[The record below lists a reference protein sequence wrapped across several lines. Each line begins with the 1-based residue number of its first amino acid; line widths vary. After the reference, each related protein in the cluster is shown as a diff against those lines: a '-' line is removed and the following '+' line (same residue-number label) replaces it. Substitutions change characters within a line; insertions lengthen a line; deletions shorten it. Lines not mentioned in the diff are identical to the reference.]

1 MWAGTILSDVK
12 DIQSEPDLLPLIFA
26 LGTVL
31 LMAQAEWLSLTT
43 QGINGC
49 SITSYFCLQ
58 KNAAELMG
66 VSLVEPVLFCATWN
80 LLFST

>member
-31 LMAQAEWLSLTT
+31 QWWPKLSD
-43 QGINGC
+43 C
-49 SITSYFCLQ
+49 PWPPR
-58 KNAAELMG
+58 ELMDA
-66 VSLVEPVLFCATWN
+66 VLQVIFAFQKMQLNGWV
-80 LLFST
+80 FH